1 MKILY
6 SQFTARP
13 GCAAEVAELLRGLTA
28 DVRTEPGNR
37 AFDPYRESEDPDR
50 FFVFEAYEDED
61 AFHTHLS
68 MPYGRPFNDRLNE
81 LIVEPHSMLTF
92 LDAME

>member
-13 GCAAEVAELLRGLTA
+13 GCAEEVAELLLGLTA
-28 DVRTEPGNR
+28 NVRQEPGNR
-37 AFDPYRESEDPDR
+37 AFDPYRESDDPDR
-50 FFVFEAYEDED
+50 FFVFEAYADEE
-61 AFHTHLS
+61 AFHTHLG
-68 MPYGRPFNDRLNE
+68 MPYGVPFNDRLNE

-92 LDAME
+92 LESLE

>member
-13 GCAAEVAELLRGLTA
+13 GKGEEVAELLRGLTR

-37 AFDPYRESEDPDR
+37 AFDPYRESEDSDK
-50 FFVFEAYEDED
+50 FFVFEAYADED
-61 AFHTHLS
+61 AFHTHLG
-68 MPYGRPFNDRLNE
+68 MPYGKPFNDALNE